1 MNLRPNHPVGEAL
14 GRLAEQM
21 QAVPAEGVAVPDVH
35 VTGVTLRGQNAQ
47 SGDLFAALPG
57 ASSHGARY
65 AADAV
70 ARGAVAVLTDP
81 AGVDAMGA
89 CDIAVPVLLHTD
101 PRSVLGELAATVYG
115 HPSDRLRVIGVTGT

>member
-14 GRLAEQM
+14 GRLAEQV
-21 QAVPAEGVAVPDVH
+21 QAVPAGGVTVPDVH

-81 AGVDAMGA
+81 AGVDAMA
-89 CDIAVPVLLHTD
+89 HAARAANTASAVADVPVLVHTD
-101 PRSVLGELAATVYG
+101 PR
-115 HPSDRLRVIGVTGT
+115 